1 MLREYL
7 VWRRTKKTIIAAIV
21 TLASFNLSHSQ
32 EVEIKDDKVYLDGKE
47 LLRYEKVNVIQH
59 SFYTLKDDEEILL
72 YKEFDNETPK
82 YIEDDY
88 YILNFL
94 QEKIKVETQDFSK
107 IASFM
112 NSKKAMQKLIKWL
125 VKEKVITPEGT
136 NNRDKLDSFYEKYN
150 ENIVNRTMR

>member
-1 MLREYL
+1 M
-7 VWRRTKKTIIAAIV
+7 KKTIIAAIV

-47 LLRYEKVNVIQH
+47 LLRYEKVNMAQH
-59 SFYTLKDDEEILL
+59 SFYTLTDDEEILL

-82 YIEDDY
+82 YVDDDY

-136 NNRDKLDSFYEKYN
+136 INRDKLDTFYEKYN

>member
-1 MLREYL
+1 M
-7 VWRRTKKTIIAAIV
+7 KKTIIVAIV

-82 YIEDDY
+82 YIDDDY

-136 NNRDKLDSFYEKYN
+136 INRDKLDTFYEKYN

>member
-1 MLREYL
+1 M
-7 VWRRTKKTIIAAIV
+7 AIV

-32 EVEIKDDKVYLDGKE
+32 EIEIKDDKVYLDGKE

-82 YIEDDY
+82 YVDDDY

-136 NNRDKLDSFYEKYN
+136 INRDKLDTFYEKYN

>member
-1 MLREYL
+1 M
-7 VWRRTKKTIIAAIV
+7 KKTIIAAIV

-82 YIEDDY
+82 YVEDDY

-136 NNRDKLDSFYEKYN
+136 INRDKLDTFYEKYN

>member
-1 MLREYL
+1 MHY
-7 VWRRTKKTIIAAIV
+7 
-21 TLASFNLSHSQ
+21 
-32 EVEIKDDKVYLDGKE
+32 G
-47 LLRYEKVNVIQH
+47 
-59 SFYTLKDDEEILL
+59 LL

-82 YIEDDY
+82 YVEDDY

-136 NNRDKLDSFYEKYN
+136 INRDKLDTFYEKYN

>member
-1 MLREYL
+1 M
-7 VWRRTKKTIIAAIV
+7 KKTIIAAIV

-47 LLRYEKVNVIQH
+47 LLRYEKVNMAQH
-59 SFYTLKDDEEILL
+59 SFYTLTDDEEILL

-82 YIEDDY
+82 YVEDDY

-136 NNRDKLDSFYEKYN
+136 INRDKLDTFYEKYN

>member
-1 MLREYL
+1 M
-7 VWRRTKKTIIAAIV
+7 KKTIIAAIV

-47 LLRYEKVNVIQH
+47 LLRYEKVNVLQH

-82 YIEDDY
+82 YVEDDY

-136 NNRDKLDSFYEKYN
+136 INRDKLDTFYEKYN

>member
-1 MLREYL
+1 M
-7 VWRRTKKTIIAAIV
+7 KKTIIAAIV

-82 YIEDDY
+82 YIDDDY

-136 NNRDKLDSFYEKYN
+136 INRDKLDTFYEKYN

>member
-1 MLREYL
+1 M
-7 VWRRTKKTIIAAIV
+7 KKTIIAAIV

-82 YIEDDY
+82 YVDDDY

-136 NNRDKLDSFYEKYN
+136 INRDKLDTFYEKYN